1 MQDMIGLVGHMETV
15 PQNLMNFYGFPRV
28 ALCDKQQA
36 ILKTLSMKM
45 ALKILSQTL
54 KPILKNDV

>member
-1 MQDMIGLVGHMETV
+1 MMGTI

-36 ILKTLSMKM
+36 ILKTVLMKM
-45 ALKILSQTL
+45 PLKILSQTL
-54 KPILKNDV
+54 NPILKMMYYQYKPK